1 MGDITKEKIDDIFL
15 EAVNNNLLDI
25 KNLFASAMEEL
36 PEQKDNPVAYAIIAA
51 SFAQGNVMAAM
62 KEICYK
68 LLLENS

>member
-25 KNLFASAMEEL
+25 KNQFASAMEEL

>member
-1 MGDITKEKIDDIFL
+1 MGNITKEKIDDIIQ
-15 EAVNNNLLDI
+15 EAANNNLLDI
-25 KNLFASAMEEL
+25 KNQFASAMEEL

-51 SFAQGNVMAAM
+51 SIAQGNVMAAM